1 MNLSVSNLA
10 WDSDTHIEILE
21 MLNDIGIVQIEGV
34 PVKINSWQNLTI
46 PEIIN
51 FKQHMDSKQIQV
63 KSLQSIFYNSDIDN
77 LQNYYTVIKHFE
89 ILFKLSKILGVQ
101 TIVFGS
107 PGLRKKYSGWYDDLV
122 QIFTTLD
129 QMLDETSLQIV
140 IEPNASTYGGEYFL
154 TVPEIVEFIT
164 THQFNNIK
172 TMIDTHNVLLEN
184 QNPVELL
191 DQYQEYITHIHVSEK
206 NLAPFNLNEFH
217 INFAQKL
224 QDIQYKNIITYEVL
238 PHSNFKETAQLFVS
252 TYQTVFK

>member
-10 WDSDTHIEILE
+10 WDIDEHDQVLQ
-21 MLNDIGIVQIEGV
+21 MLNSLGIKQIEGV
-34 PVKINSWQNLTI
+34 PSKINSWENLTVT
-46 PEIIN
+46 ELEK
-51 FKQHMDSKQIQV
+51 FKQYLDSKNIQV
-63 KSLQSIFYNSDIDN
+63 KSLQSIFYNSDITN

-107 PGLRKKYSGWYDDLV
+107 PGLRKKYSGWYNDLV

-154 TVPEIVEFIT
+154 TVTEIVEFIT

-184 QNPVELL
+184 QNPIKLL
-191 DQYQEYITHIHVSEK
+191 LAYLD
-206 NLAPFNLNEFH
+206 NLL
-217 INFAQKL
+217 ISIL
-224 QDIQYKNIITYEVL
+224 GL
-238 PHSNFKETAQLFVS
+238 
-252 TYQTVFK
+252 